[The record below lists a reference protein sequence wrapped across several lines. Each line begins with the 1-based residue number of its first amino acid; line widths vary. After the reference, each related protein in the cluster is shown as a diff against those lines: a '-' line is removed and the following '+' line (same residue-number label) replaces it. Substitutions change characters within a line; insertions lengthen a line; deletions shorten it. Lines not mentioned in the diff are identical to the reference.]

1 MTADFIAAQL
11 QNHEIGYT
19 LSISDSSQ
27 LSLAIACGMGLTK
40 VRPGEMTQAYDATH
54 SYTTLTEDSR
64 ATSIGNMHRKFG
76 KDLTCSS
83 EQMITDRQTHT
94 QTEQYSGVKM

>member
-54 SYTTLTEDSR
+54 SYTTLTEDS
-64 ATSIGNMHRKFG
+64 IGNMHRKFG
-76 KDLTCSS
+76 KDLKCSS

>member
-40 VRPGEMTQAYDATH
+40 VRPGEMT
-54 SYTTLTEDSR
+54 
-64 ATSIGNMHRKFG
+64 
-76 KDLTCSS
+76 
-83 EQMITDRQTHT
+83 
-94 QTEQYSGVKM
+94 